1 MTKVSENHES
11 NNANTLL
18 CTGCGSEYILRDTK
32 EIDFDEAQIPPEKSG
47 YDGTMA
53 YHMKISISW
62 CMECGKLL
70 SSTCA

>member
-1 MTKVSENHES
+1 
-11 NNANTLL
+11 
-18 CTGCGSEYILRDTK
+18 
-32 EIDFDEAQIPPEKSG
+32 
-47 YDGTMA
+47 MA